1 MHSRFTDTK
10 YLNASDKITLT
21 EISTRMWGLRSGIF
35 HSDLF
40 KIYSTIRVCTNL
52 TWGQKVQCKFPVLG
66 TASYINADA
75 DQGNK
80 DFRHYWKTL
89 DRPTLSAGV
98 QGIFQNIKTA

>member
-1 MHSRFTDTK
+1 MHSRFKDTK

-40 KIYSTIRVCTNL
+40 KICSSMRVCTNL
-52 TWGQKVQCKFPVLG
+52 TWGQKVQRKFPVLG

-75 DQGNK
+75 D
-80 DFRHYWKTL
+80 
-89 DRPTLSAGV
+89 
-98 QGIFQNIKTA
+98 